1 MKKFTMITII
11 VALTIVSAFASTSFK
26 AEDFEGKY
34 CRLDMGFSSDYNE
47 LIYTYEVGE
56 DEFRLSDNV
65 YLSITFQ
72 IKDGEAL
79 NIRAKEMGYL
89 VIDGEDSE
97 IDFEELNRT
106 FELFEKY
113 GKISMGANYAK
124 VVMTSSTLVELA
136 KTGYVMGY

>member
-1 MKKFTMITII
+1 MKKFMMIMVI
-11 VALTIVSAFASTSFK
+11 VTLVITSAFASTSFK

-47 LIYTYEVGE
+47 LIYTYEVDE

-72 IKDGEAL
+72 IKNGEAL

-89 VIDGEDSE
+89 IVDGENSS

-136 KTGYVMGY
+136 KNGYVMGY

>member
-1 MKKFTMITII
+1 MKKFMMIMVI
-11 VALTIVSAFASTSFK
+11 VTLVITSAFATVSFK

-56 DEFRLSDNV
+56 DEFKLSDNV

-89 VIDGEDSE
+89 IVDGENSS

-106 FELFEKY
+106 FELFEEY

>member
-1 MKKFTMITII
+1 MKKFMMIMVI
-11 VALTIVSAFASTSFK
+11 VTLVITSAFATSFK

-89 VIDGEDSE
+89 VVDGEDSV

-106 FELFEKY
+106 FELFEEY

>member
-1 MKKFTMITII
+1 MKKFMMIMVI
-11 VALTIVSAFASTSFK
+11 VTLVITSAFASTSFK

-34 CRLDMGFSSDYNE
+34 CRMDMGFSSDYNE

-89 VIDGEDSE
+89 IVDGEDSE

-106 FELFEKY
+106 FELFEEY

-124 VVMTSSTLVELA
+124 VVMASSTLVELA

>member
-1 MKKFTMITII
+1 MKKFMMIMVI
-11 VALTIVSAFASTSFK
+11 VTLVITSAFASTSFK

-89 VIDGEDSE
+89 VIDGEDSI

-106 FELFEKY
+106 FELFEEY

>member
-1 MKKFTMITII
+1 MKKFMMIMVI
-11 VALTIVSAFASTSFK
+11 VTLVITSAFATVSFK

-89 VIDGEDSE
+89 IIDGEDSE

-106 FELFEKY
+106 FELFEEY
-113 GKISMGANYAK
+113 GKILWCLLLFFLY
-124 VVMTSSTLVELA
+124 L
-136 KTGYVMGY
+136 

>member
-1 MKKFTMITII
+1 MKKFMMIMVI
-11 VALTIVSAFASTSFK
+11 VTLVITSAFASTSFK

-89 VIDGEDSE
+89 IVDGEDS
-97 IDFEELNRT
+97 IINFEELNRT
-106 FELFEKY
+106 FELFEEY
-113 GKISMGANYAK
+113 GKISMGANYAR
-124 VVMTSSTLVELA
+124 VTMTSSTLVELA

>member
-1 MKKFTMITII
+1 MKKFMMIMVI
-11 VALTIVSAFASTSFK
+11 VTLVITSAFATVSFK

-72 IKDGEAL
+72 IKNGEAL

-89 VIDGEDSE
+89 IVDGEDSE

-106 FELFEKY
+106 FELFEEY
-113 GKISMGANYAK
+113 GKISMGLNYAR
-124 VVMTSSTLVELA
+124 VTMTSSTLVELA